1 MTTMF
6 DYLSMHDKHVSTLRV
21 GSPSADLRRKCGELI
36 QKATQ
41 ELHRKENY
49 ANIFQYGPYSGTSEF
64 RSELANFLSEQYAGP
79 VDCED
84 IWVNAGA
91 SQGFQC
97 IGSILFQPGDLA
109 FVEEPTYT
117 IGLTVMRDDFG
128 MKVIGVPTDQDGIIV
143 EELERLLA
151 QNCDQMRPPT
161 EKKPFSAM
169 LYCIPTFNNPTGS
182 VLPAER
188 CKKLVKLLR
197 QYNML
202 AFCDD
207 VYTLLSFTG
216 DKPPFTAP
224 PRLFS
229 FDEKTD
235 PDYKGNVISNGS
247 FSKFLAPGLR
257 LGWMEIPEHLRKI
270 LSTTGYVRSGGSF
283 NHYTSCIVAMA
294 LQMGL
299 VKEHLAFAQ
308 EAYSNQLNTLCNS
321 LEKYMPCP
329 FTYRKPKGGF
339 FVWVV
344 LPPEIDCDKL
354 NDLCFEKYNVDFNK
368 GSGYSSK
375 GQFKNCMRLTFAFH
389 DSPVIEHCVKQ
400 IALAI
405 KEILGTDKLVI

>member
-6 DYLSMHDKHVSTLRV
+6 DYLSMHDKKVSTLRV
-21 GSPSADLRRKCGELI
+21 GSPSAELRIKCGELI
-36 QKATQ
+36 QKASL

-49 ANIFQYGPYSGTSEF
+49 ANIFQYGPYSGTAVF
-64 RSELANFLSEQYAGP
+64 RSELAKFLSEQYGAT
-79 VDCED
+79 VDCDD
-84 IWVNAGA
+84 IWINAGA

-97 IGSILFQPGDLA
+97 IGSLLFQPGDVA
-109 FVEEPTYT
+109 FVEEPTYF
-117 IGLTVMRDDFG
+117 IGLTVLRDDFG
-128 MKVIGVPTDQDGIIV
+128 MNVIGVPTDQDGIII
-143 EELERLLA
+143 EEFEKLLA
-151 QNCDQMRPPT
+151 QHCDQMRQPT

-188 CKKLVKLLR
+188 CKKLIKLLR

-202 AFCDD
+202 ALCDD
-207 VYTLLSFTG
+207 VYNLLSYNG
-216 DKPPFTAP
+216 DKHPFTTP

-247 FSKFLAPGLR
+247 FSKLLGPGLR
-257 LGWMEIPEHLRKI
+257 LGWMEVPEHVQKI
-270 LSTTGYVRSGGSF
+270 LCVTGYARSGGCF

-299 VKEHLAFAQ
+299 VKEHLAHVQ
-308 EAYSNQLNTLCNS
+308 EVYCNQLNALCS
-321 LEKYMPCP
+321 ALEKYMPCP
-329 FTYRKPKGGF
+329 FTYKKPRGGY

-344 LPPEIDCDKL
+344 LPSEVDCDKVYDICL
-354 NDLCFEKYNVDFNK
+354 DKYNVDFNK
-368 GSGYSSK
+368 GSGFSSR

-389 DSPVIEHCVKQ
+389 DGSIIEHCVKS
-400 IALAI
+400 IALVI
-405 KEILGTDKLVI
+405 REILASNAVS